1 MATATRKLLNDKRL
15 VVKVGS
21 SLVTNNGN
29 GIDLNAIEAWATQ
42 VAAIKKLGCEVVL
55 VSSGAIA
62 EGLKRLKWARRPHEI
77 HKLQAAAAVGQM
89 GLIQAYE
96 QCFAQHGLVSAQVLL
111 THADLEDRERYL
123 NARSTLYSLLEAGV
137 VPIINEND
145 TVVTDEI
152 RFGDNDTLGA
162 LVTNLV
168 EADALIILTD
178 QSGLY
183 NKDPRKNPDAEF
195 IFEESAENPGLT
207 AMAGGAGSSVGTG
220 GMLTKVLAAQ
230 RAARSGA
237 STYIASGHEPSVLE
251 RLTQGERLGTCLSSS
266 MTRLAARKQW
276 LADHLKLKGS
286 LKLDEGAARA
296 LKDRKTSLLPV
307 GVVGVSGQFH
317 RGEAVSCQGPDGI
330 EVARG
335 LANYSSDEVA
345 RIKGKPSHAIEGIL
359 GYLDEPELIHR
370 DNMVVL

>member
-1 MATATRKLLNDKRL
+1 MAESIRRSLKSKRL

-21 SLVTNNGN
+21 SLVTNSGR
-29 GIDLNAIEAWATQ
+29 GIDLAAIQAWASQ
-42 VAAIKKLGCEVVL
+42 VAAVMALGCEVVL

-62 EGLKRLKWARRPHEI
+62 EGLKRLNWARRPHEI

-96 QCFAQHGLVSAQVLL
+96 QQFAYHGLVSAQVLL

-123 NARSTLYSLLEAGV
+123 NARSTLFALMAHGV

-178 QSGLY
+178 QAGLY
-183 NKDPRKNPDAEF
+183 NKDPRKHPDAEF
-195 IFEESAENPGLT
+195 IFEESAENPELT
-207 AMAGGAGSSVGTG
+207 RMAGGAGSSVGTG
-220 GMLTKVLAAQ
+220 GMLTKVLAAK

-237 STYIASGHEPSVLE
+237 ATYIASGHEGEVLL
-251 RLTQGERLGTCLSSS
+251 RLCHGEQLGTCLQSS

-276 LADHLKLKGS
+276 LADHLKLKGV
-286 LKLDEGAARA
+286 LQLDEGAAKA

-307 GVVGVSGQFH
+307 GVFGVRGQFH
-317 RGEAVSCQGPDGI
+317 RGEAVSCIGPDGK

-335 LANYSSDEVA
+335 LTNYSSDEVG
-345 RIKGKPSHAIEGIL
+345 RIKGQPSQSIEQIL